1 MLIIEIKGEK
11 LVIPEPKDIPFLE
24 ETKKN
29 ILENKG
35 KTYQYLKRAYLKF
48 RNIDNLPLQEK
59 EKRLITEIL
68 KNNSS
73 IDNQIR
79 YVCAYGTIQGA
90 LISEVATNKNIF
102 DNLNNGI
109 AFYRS

>member
-1 MLIIEIKGEK
+1 MLILEIKGEK

-24 ETKKN
+24 EIKKN
-29 ILENKG
+29 ILEDKG

-59 EKRLITEIL
+59 EKRLIAEIL

-102 DNLNNGI
+102 DDLKTGI
-109 AFYRS
+109 VFYRS